1 MSKKK
6 IMGKIHN
13 VAYGDY
19 FGSSFNTAKIDEN
32 LGDLE
37 LEEKLMIIDN
47 VIDYL
52 YVNFK
57 GLQPAQKG
65 EEGDDDNGEFGSE
78 DE

>member
-6 IMGKIHN
+6 IMGKLHT
-13 VAYGDY
+13 VSYGDY
-19 FGSSFNTAKIDEN
+19 FSRKFDPTQIDRN
-32 LGDLE
+32 LQDLE

-57 GLQPAQKG
+57 GLSAQKG
-65 EEGDDDNGEFGSE
+65 
-78 DE
+78 